1 MVDCCSGMA
10 FKDLYRAAR
19 EGFLVSS
26 DLALRA
32 QLTEFI
38 DHKLVKTKRNVDGAE
53 YLQIPLDNAL
63 LQQFLNQQDES

>member
-1 MVDCCSGMA
+1 MV

-38 DHKLVKTKRNVDGAE
+38 DHKLVKIKRNIDSIE
-53 YLQIPLDNAL
+53 HLMIPLNNGL
-63 LQQFLNQQDES
+63 LKQFLDEHDV